1 MKQVTETYNVY
12 TFDELSEK
20 AKNKAMEDYAVNL
33 DFGFY
38 AECIIDDAKAI
49 GELMG
54 IDIDNVYYSGFYSQG
69 DGAMFTGGYGYKR
82 GSVTAV
88 MSYAPMDTE
97 LHSIVKTLA
106 NIQRRNFYQLYA
118 NVKHYGHY
126 YHSSSNIINVER
138 DSYQDVSKSDEDD
151 LTECLRDFMEWIYSN
166 LEKEYDYV
174 TSLDYFKEVCEA
186 NDYQFLASG
195 ELY

>member
-1 MKQVTETYNVY
+1 MT
-12 TFDELSEK
+12 
-20 AKNKAMEDYAVNL
+20 
-33 DFGFY
+33 
-38 AECIIDDAKAI
+38 C
-49 GELMG
+49 
-54 IDIDNVYYSGFYSQG
+54 
-69 DGAMFTGGYGYKR
+69 
-82 GSVTAV
+82 
-88 MSYAPMDTE
+88 APVDTE

-126 YHSSSNIINVER
+126 YHSLSNIIDVER

-151 LTECLRDFMEWIYSN
+151 LVECLRDFMDWIYSN
-166 LEKEYDYV
+166 LQKEYDYV